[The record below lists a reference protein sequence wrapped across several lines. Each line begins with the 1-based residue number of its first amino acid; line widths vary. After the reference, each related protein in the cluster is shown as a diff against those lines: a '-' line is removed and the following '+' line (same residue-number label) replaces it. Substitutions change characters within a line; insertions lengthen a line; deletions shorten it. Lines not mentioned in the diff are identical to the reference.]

1 MACSWA
7 YKRDILPKF
16 FHLHLLYIFI
26 WVLAAVEPRQNDPK
40 GKKKKNEKLP
50 ASVILHQVMV
60 SFLNYACYHLLFRV
74 VRELFYGFCPEF
86 IIVFS
91 GRMSQDRVYLLH
103 LAWSQNILDRVIF
116 VS

>member
-40 GKKKKNEKLP
+40 GKKKKMRNSLPVSYYIKLWFLFLIMP
-50 ASVILHQVMV
+50 AIIYFSESLGSCFMDSVQSL
-60 SFLNYACYHLLFRV
+60 
-74 VRELFYGFCPEF
+74 
-86 IIVFS
+86 
-91 GRMSQDRVYLLH
+91 
-103 LAWSQNILDRVIF
+103 
-116 VS
+116 